1 MKTLV
6 LLHGW
11 GAAGR
16 IWQRQV
22 AAWGG
27 LLEVLAPNIPKW
39 EAGWLSSYLQGLP
52 LEECVL
58 VGWSLGGMLL
68 LETLAGLAPTPGGV
82 VLVGVAAVFC
92 QRPDYPWGQQAKVVR
107 AMRRS
112 LKDDP
117 QGVLARF
124 SEQCLAP
131 GEKAFRAEALG
142 YFQSGT
148 YPENLAPGLDYLL
161 HQDLRPHLA
170 RVPGRPVIVQGDQDA
185 IVPVAQSHFLHQQLP
200 ESRLC
205 LLNGAGHL
213 SFLTQAAAFKEIL
226 EDILRGGPGEFFVS
240 APPPSLA

>member
-27 LLEVLAPNIPKW
+27 LLEVLAPDIPQW
-39 EAGWLSSYLQGLP
+39 EAAWLSSYLQGLA

-68 LETLAGLAPTPGGV
+68 LEALAGLAPTPAGL

-92 QRPDYPWGQQAKVVR
+92 QRPDYPRGQQAKVVR
-107 AMRRS
+107 AMRRA

-124 SEQCLAP
+124 AEQCLAP
-131 GEKAFRAEALG
+131 GEKAFRPEALG

-148 YPENLAPGLDYLL
+148 CLENLAPGLDYLL

-170 RVPGRPVIVQGDQDA
+170 RIPGRPVIVQGDQDA
-185 IVPVAQSHFLHQQLP
+185 IVSRPQAQFLHEQLP
-200 ESRLC
+200 GSRLC
-205 LLNGAGHL
+205 LLKGAGHL
-213 SFLTQAAAFKEIL
+213 SFLTQAGAFNRIL
-226 EDILRGGPGEFFVS
+226 DELMVGGGPGT
-240 APPPSLA
+240 